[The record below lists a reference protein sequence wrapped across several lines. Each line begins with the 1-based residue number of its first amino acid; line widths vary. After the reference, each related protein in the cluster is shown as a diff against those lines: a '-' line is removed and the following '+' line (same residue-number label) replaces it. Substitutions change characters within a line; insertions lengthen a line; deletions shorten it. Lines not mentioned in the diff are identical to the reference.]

1 MSGFSCG
8 RPGATRFWT
17 AQHAQRI
24 RWRGS
29 SGRRAALCVRVRRA
43 GRSDVAQAG
52 ALMRGTVVQS
62 AECARFQCVPRVV
75 FAVSLS
81 SVCVSCFVCAP
92 LPPSAARTS
101 ETALRPA
108 RPLCPLP
115 RRAHSQRSAHEHTLT
130 NTMSSKSAASKK
142 RARNS
147 KGSAAPT
154 AAGAGAAADEPTTL
168 QAEPTAAAADGVALD
183 ANNIAAGAEGD
194 DAASAALRSSKARK
208 LHVGDAASS
217 DEAAAAAATAPNG
230 IAADEHAATAAANDV
245 SMSNAHAASAPVTPA
260 AAVDGGAA
268 AAADTSVDSSVAG
281 SPAAVATP
289 ASSATPSRS
298 PTPAQSS
305 PTSAVTTGGVPKSP
319 SRPTPSPTA
328 GLTSGG
334 AIVVSPLPPL
344 PAGMNR
350 GYCAQFYWS
359 HYPPAAAGSAT
370 AASIP
375 AALLPQ
381 FTDVVASIPAIFQQ
395 IISVLQTLEQTVHN
409 RVRQRQDIARQQRAL
424 SSHACHCCAHF
435 THCDAFSSAALCAGH
450 FGGARSQ
457 DYQAPDPEGG

>member
-1 MSGFSCG
+1 M
-8 RPGATRFWT
+8 
-17 AQHAQRI
+17 
-24 RWRGS
+24 
-29 SGRRAALCVRVRRA
+29 
-43 GRSDVAQAG
+43 
-52 ALMRGTVVQS
+52 
-62 AECARFQCVPRVV
+62 
-75 FAVSLS
+75 
-81 SVCVSCFVCAP
+81 
-92 LPPSAARTS
+92 
-101 ETALRPA
+101 
-108 RPLCPLP
+108 
-115 RRAHSQRSAHEHTLT
+115 
-130 NTMSSKSAASKK
+130 
-142 RARNS
+142 
-147 KGSAAPT
+147 
-154 AAGAGAAADEPTTL
+154 ADEPTTLL
-168 QAEPTAAAADGVALD
+168 QAEPTAAAAEGVALD

-217 DEAAAAAATAPNG
+217 DEAAAAAATAANG
-230 IAADEHAATAAANDV
+230 IAADDHAATAAANDA

-260 AAVDGGAA
+260 AAVDGSA

-409 RVRQRQDIARQQRAL
+409 RVRQRQDIAR
-424 SSHACHCCAHF
+424 
-435 THCDAFSSAALCAGH
+435 
-450 FGGARSQ
+450 
-457 DYQAPDPEGG
+457 